1 MHIPIERIAI
11 LLTVNIVNLFV
22 EIADMAIDIDY
33 FSMLVIRMKYPLNNT
48 IIILMADLSPWT
60 VGARERKFI

>member
-33 FSMLVIRMKYPLNNT
+33 FSIFVIRMKYPLNNT
-48 IIILMADLSPWT
+48 IIILMA
-60 VGARERKFI
+60 E